1 MSTSKKL
8 SDDEVEAL
16 VGGLADEASQDLTG
30 YSGEIKAVRLGV
42 DDLSVLGDYF
52 ALRMINERFCRLV
65 KSIFTSIFRA
75 QPSISAFPPEI
86 KTFAEYKNGTS
97 DFVSLTISKVDALK
111 GSQLLVLEPELVS
124 ALTSTYY
131 GGSMIKTL
139 RKIDGEFTATE
150 ELVIEQVTKNIND
163 MLENA
168 WSELL
173 PISLDIQSH
182 EEQLQQTSFMDDDDT
197 AVCCGFQL
205 QLGDEITSRIDIVYP
220 LQMLKP
226 IASQLNAKPSGE
238 TSDRDLTWRQQ
249 LERAVLTIPLNLSA
263 EVARA
268 KIDIGN
274 LSEVKINDALPVTLR
289 DGVTVRIGGKHLYT
303 AELGN
308 KSNITALEIRT
319 KH

>member
-1 MSTSKKL
+1 MSISKKL

-16 VGGLADEASQDLTG
+16 VGGLADEASSDLTK
-30 YSGEIKAVRLGV
+30 YSGEIKSVRLGV

-52 ALRMINERFCRLV
+52 ALRMVNERFCRLI
-65 KSIFTSIFRA
+65 KSIFTSIFRS

-86 KTFAEYKNGTS
+86 KTFAEYKNDTN
-97 DFVSLTISKVDALK
+97 DFVSLTISRVGALK
-111 GSQLLVLEPELVS
+111 GSQLLVLEPELIS
-124 ALTSTYY
+124 ALTSIYY
-131 GGSMIKTL
+131 GGSMIKAV

-150 ELVIEQVTKNIND
+150 ELVIEQVSKNIND
-163 MLENA
+163 TLENA
-168 WSELL
+168 WAELL
-173 PISLDIQSH
+173 PISFDILSH
-182 EEQLQQTSFMDDDDT
+182 EEQLQQTSFMDDDER

-205 QLGDEITSRIDIVYP
+205 ILGDEITSRIDIVYP

-226 IASQLNAKPSGE
+226 IASQLNAKSQGE
-238 TSDRDLTWRQQ
+238 MSDRDLTWRQQ

-268 KIDIGN
+268 KVDIGK
-274 LSEVKINDALPVTLR
+274 LSEVKINDALPVSLR
-289 DGVTVRIGGKHLYT
+289 EGVTVRIEGKHLYT

-308 KSNITALEIRT
+308 RSNITALEIKT